1 MSLLP
6 SVLASTM
13 VMLLASASAQL
24 VRDNALS
31 QAQWEQQ
38 QKALSRAELML
49 TQSAIDLVS
58 FTEEQSGS
66 KSSSTQ
72 EVLVEQLAVSQFAE
86 LSDLP
91 LKVFRISAVGRAS
104 QLSVRLQAD
113 YAMVACNED
122 EDEDESEGGND
133 DGNGD
138 GDKNGHQ
145 AITCTPKIRRI
156 AWLRLGE

>member
-49 TQSAIDLVS
+49 TQSAIDLLS
-58 FTEEQSGS
+58 LTEEQSGS
-66 KSSSTQ
+66 KFSSTQ
-72 EVLVEQLAVSQFAE
+72 EVLVEQLPVSLFAE

-113 YAMVACNED
+113 YAMVACD
-122 EDEDESEGGND
+122 EDKDESEGGND

-138 GDKNGHQ
+138 GDNNGHQ

>member
-31 QAQWEQQ
+31 QAQWEQK

-49 TQSAIDLVS
+49 AQSAGELLS
-58 FTEEQSGS
+58 FTEEQSES
-66 KSSSTQ
+66 KSSQ
-72 EVLVEQLAVSQFAE
+72 AQDVLVEKLAVSQFAE

-91 LKVFRISAVGRAS
+91 LEVSRISAVGRAS

-113 YAMVACNED
+113 YVMVVCD
-122 EDEDESEGGND
+122 EDNAESEDGND
-133 DGNGD
+133 DGNED
-138 GDKNGHQ
+138 GDENRNQ
-145 AITCTPKIRRI
+145 AITCAPKIRRI
-156 AWLRLGE
+156 AWRRVGE

>member
-104 QLSVRLQAD
+104 QLSARLQAD
-113 YAMVACNED
+113 YAMVACD
-122 EDEDESEGGND
+122 EDKDESEGGND

>member
-1 MSLLP
+1 
-6 SVLASTM
+6 M

-49 TQSAIDLVS
+49 TQSAIDLLS
-58 FTEEQSGS
+58 LTEEQAGS
-66 KSSSTQ
+66 KFSSTQ

-113 YAMVACNED
+113 YAMVACD
-122 EDEDESEGGND
+122 EDKDKDESEGGDD

-156 AWLRLGE
+156 AWRRLDS

>member
-49 TQSAIDLVS
+49 TESAIDLVS
-58 FTEEQSGS
+58 FTEEQAGS

-113 YAMVACNED
+113 YAMVACD
-122 EDEDESEGGND
+122 EDKDKDESEGGDD